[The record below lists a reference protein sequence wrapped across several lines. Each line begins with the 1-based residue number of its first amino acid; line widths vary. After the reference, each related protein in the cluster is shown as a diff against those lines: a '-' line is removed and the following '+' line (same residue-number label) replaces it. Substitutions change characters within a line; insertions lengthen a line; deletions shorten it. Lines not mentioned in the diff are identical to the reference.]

1 MTRKSILTVIF
12 SILVT
17 GYAYNQSFRFPEDF
31 LGEWKGTLLIHGA
44 KGIQDSVTV
53 KIIWS
58 GTENQDSFSYTIQ
71 YEKNGT
77 IDKRPYS
84 LIRSKA
90 NPMKYTIDEHNG
102 IYLDMQLLANKAIS
116 IFMVDNTEISYVYT
130 LDQEE
135 VVLEVM
141 SYRYAKNEP
150 ASEPK
155 DTLDVKSAQLFNYQV
170 ARLHRQ

>member
-1 MTRKSILTVIF
+1 MIRKVFLSFTLTFIF
-12 SILVT
+12 FGSSYSQPV
-17 GYAYNQSFRFPEDF
+17 RFPEDF

-44 KGIQDSVTV
+44 KGIQDSVSV

-71 YEKNGT
+71 YEKNGN

-84 LIRSKA
+84 LIRNKE
-90 NPMKYTIDEHNG
+90 NPQKYVVDEHNG

-116 IFMVDNTEISYVYT
+116 IFMVDGTEISYVFT
-130 LDQEE
+130 LHQEE

-141 SYRYAKNEP
+141 SYRYSKEEP
-150 ASEPK
+150 ATEPK
-155 DTLDVKSAQLFNYQV
+155 DLPDVKSAQIFNYQF
-170 ARLHRQ
+170 ARLKLQ